1 MRASLKNKTGKLKNA
16 HALSRPAFMHKILIN
31 HPVVGSYSFCLFF
44 AILSG
49 YLLSRFNAARTG
61 IKGSH
66 IDNLTLLAA
75 SFGLFGARFF
85 SWWFYYPPGRSFWK
99 ALFDSSGGMVFYG
112 GMIFGIITVVAYAL
126 IARVP
131 LGRLMDTF
139 APGLALGLAFG
150 RVGCFLAG
158 CCWGDLCV
166 APDEIVR
173 LSPPSLHWQVQTIPA
188 ISTAGFPLAVKFP
201 PGAAAFEQ
209 HVKLGLIDPHAT
221 ESRPVHP
228 VQLYEAFL
236 ALGLCVW
243 LQREIGRGG
252 RAGSIICQLV
262 LGYAIIRF
270 GTEFLRAD
278 NRPIFYGLTLSQ
290 GISLL
295 LAAIATG
302 VLIGGR
308 VLRSSEGKPVTS
320 ERAAALKE
328 VQAD

>member
-1 MRASLKNKTGKLKNA
+1 ML
-16 HALSRPAFMHKILIN
+16 FN
-31 HPVVGSYSFCLFF
+31 HPLIGSYSFCLFF
-44 AILSG
+44 AILAG
-49 YLLSRFNAARTG
+49 YLLSRYNAPRTG

-75 SFGLFGARFF
+75 TFGLFGARFF

-99 ALFDSSGGMVFYG
+99 ALFDSGGGMVFYG
-112 GMIFGIITVVAYAL
+112 GMIFGIVMVLSYSL
-126 IARVP
+126 IARLP

-139 APGLALGLAFG
+139 APGMALGLACG

-166 APDEIVR
+166 APNEIAR
-173 LSPPSLHWQVQTIPA
+173 LSPPALHWQVQTIPA
-188 ISTAGFPLAVKFP
+188 ISTPGFPLAVKFP

-209 HVKLGLIDPHAT
+209 HVKLGLIDAHASK
-221 ESRPVHP
+221 SRPVHP

-243 LQREIGRGG
+243 LQRNIGRC
-252 RAGSIICQLV
+252 RWAGSVVCQLV

-278 NRPIFYGLTLSQ
+278 NRPIYYGVTLSQ
-290 GISLL
+290 GLSVL

-302 VLIGGR
+302 VLVGR
-308 VLRSSEGKPVTS
+308 KVLLRARVSTTTS
-320 ERAAALKE
+320 EPAENLPAI
-328 VQAD
+328 QASNR